1 MARITKLSTS
11 KKDSAKIRK
20 QTENLINE
28 QGELAELTKTPPKH
42 IRGTK
47 AGYAW
52 AQIVP
57 ELLKMGYVKA
67 LDKDVIILLCINIQL
82 YKEAFE
88 SIAKDGLQQ
97 KIFETKIDP
106 TTGNVISKDFCGWK
120 KNPSVDIIQTATTKI
135 ESLSNKLGLSPTAR
149 ASILAK
155 VEIDHKEEETL
166 ADILNR

>member
-20 QTENLINE
+20 QTENLMNE
-28 QGELAELTKTPPKH
+28 QTELTELTKTPPKN

-97 KIFETKIDP
+97 KVFE
-106 TTGNVISKDFCGWK
+106 
-120 KNPSVDIIQTATTKI
+120 TKI

>member
-11 KKDSAKIRK
+11 KKDSSKIRK

-28 QGELAELTKTPPKH
+28 QGELSELTKTPPKH

-88 SIAKDGLQQ
+88 SLAKEGMQ
-97 KIFETKIDP
+97 KKIYETKVNP
-106 TTGNVISKDFCGWK
+106 LTGDIIATDFKGWK